1 MEPMDFNAR
10 NIAEFRSSG
19 GKLGG
24 PFEGAPVLLLT
35 TVGAKSGQQR
45 ISPMMYLPEGER
57 IFVFASNAGS
67 DRHPSWYHNLRANPS
82 ATVEVGTQTRA
93 VTAVEITGAEHDRE
107 PTVGVLL
114 AQGGQHRLQRARFVC
129 VVHQG
134 QEVLPGVDRLQPARH
149 RGRTQPRRGLFWRDV
164 DGVQQRN
171 GQQRSLRHKRPVQP
185 VPPQHRK
192 AQQALPLPTCPG
204 KTLCKMRACAK
215 LLSSPC
221 KTTAIYA

>member
-1 MEPMDFNAR
+1 MEPMDFNTR

-82 ATVEVGTQTRA
+82 ATVEVGTETYS
-93 VTAVEITGAEHDRE
+93 VTAAEITGAEHDRLYAIQAE
-107 PTVGVLL
+107 RYPGFAAYQERTDRVIP
-114 AQGGQHRLQRARFVC
+114 
-129 VVHQG
+129 VV
-134 QEVLPGVDRLQPARH
+134 ELI
-149 RGRTQPRRGLFWRDV
+149 
-164 DGVQQRN
+164 RN
-171 GQQRSLRHKRPVQP
+171 Q
-185 VPPQHRK
+185 
-192 AQQALPLPTCPG
+192 T
-204 KTLCKMRACAK
+204 
-215 LLSSPC
+215 
-221 KTTAIYA
+221 